1 MVRSVTLMVLENTFL
16 IDSCAQFIH
25 YDCGLGTPT
34 MFIDV
39 LAAYDRAKRAGEKMD
54 LSSMRDGI
62 TAGAPMPPEVMS
74 RLIKDFHMTCATV
87 RA

>member
-1 MVRSVTLMVLENTFL
+1 
-16 IDSCAQFIH
+16 
-25 YDCGLGTPT
+25 

-74 RLIKDFHMTCATV
+74 RLIKDFNMTCATV